1 MHLQLPETLD
11 HWPWMRILNVH
22 YDQVKHDSQLWL
34 EGFQPFSPEA
44 QNAFEK
50 CEFALLA
57 SLAYP
62 YFSKTQLRAGADL
75 MNVFFVFDEYTDVEN
90 EIVVAQLGI
99 EIMDGLRN
107 PHKCCNIKGGSI
119 LRKMAAEFWAN
130 TMSIATLSCQAHFL
144 HACHEYVLSVVEQ
157 ARDRSGNKVRSI
169 QDYLEVRRL
178 AAGVYPSL
186 ALLELDLDLSDH
198 VISHPAMKTLTRCAV
213 DIIALGNDIYS
224 FNVEQARGDGSHNII
239 TVVMMELKLD
249 LHEALE
255 WVGHYHRERE
265 LEFLRAVKELPM
277 WSPEI
282 DRQVAQYVNGIGNW
296 VRANDCWS
304 FESGRYFG
312 QDGLRVQETRMVTL
326 APKVA

>member
-107 PHKCCNIKGGSI
+107 PHKFCNIKGGSI

-130 TMSIATLSCQAHFL
+130 TMSIATPSCQAHFL

-157 ARDRSGNKVRSI
+157 ARDRSGNKVHSI

-198 VISHPAMKTLTRCAV
+198 VIHLQNLDIQLRSESRSQQIPVLKALKAV
-213 DIIALGNDIYS
+213 CS
-224 FNVEQARGDGSHNII
+224 ECFH
-239 TVVMMELKLD
+239 
-249 LHEALE
+249 
-255 WVGHYHRERE
+255 
-265 LEFLRAVKELPM
+265 
-277 WSPEI
+277 
-282 DRQVAQYVNGIGNW
+282 
-296 VRANDCWS
+296 CWEVLS
-304 FESGRYFG
+304 TAFG
-312 QDGLRVQETRMVTL
+312 PL
-326 APKVA
+326 AENTGFTDVSL